1 MNNDYFAE
9 NGLLA
14 KAIPGFAPRQAQV
27 HMAEAVSK
35 AIETAGRLLVEAGTG
50 TGKTFAYLVPAL
62 DSGKRVII
70 STGSKALQDQLYER
84 DLPTLLLAMQYGKP
98 VAQLKGRSN
107 YLCTYRLALLEQE
120 MHFLAADVFADLPK
134 VRQFKARTVSGDVA
148 DIPGLQEQAP
158 ILPFVTSTN
167 DNCLG
172 RECPDYE
179 NCFLVKARRKAL
191 DAQVVV
197 INHHLFFCRYVSK
210 RHRIWRVAAG
220 CGCLYL
226 R

>member
-1 MNNDYFAE
+1 MNIDYFAE

-14 KAIPGFAPRQAQV
+14 KAIPGFAPREAQV
-27 HMAEAVSK
+27 QMADAVSK
-35 AIETAGRLLVEAGTG
+35 AIKNAGRLLVEAGTG

-62 DSGKRVII
+62 ASGKRIVI

-107 YLCTYRLALLEQE
+107 YLCTYRLSLLEQE
-120 MHFLAADVFADLPK
+120 MNFLAADVFADLPK
-134 VRQFKARTVSGDVA
+134 VRQFKSRTISGDVA

-172 RECPDYE
+172 GS
-179 NCFLVKARRKAL
+179 ARTMKN
-191 DAQVVV
+191 V
-197 INHHLFFCRYVSK
+197 F
-210 RHRIWRVAAG
+210 W
-220 CGCLYL
+220 
-226 R
+226 